1 MGLDIYIEKVSD
13 YRTDEKGRTVSTKT
27 QLGNLRGCSN
37 FLDELNNSLDGGF
50 GSGATYSF
58 CEGKFLAIRKTLI
71 EELANAEKKLESN
84 DFPDLYRFSDEDDEK
99 FNKRNKEYIEDKIK
113 QLKFEIK
120 SLDEFFKENNI
131 EVISD
136 EKLEELIEDGEE
148 DCYGE
153 EFEVSASW

>member
-1 MGLDIYIEKVSD
+1 MGLDIYIEKISD
-13 YRTDEKGRTVSTKT
+13 YRTDEKGRTTSIRT

-58 CEGKFLAIRKTLI
+58 CAGKFFAVRKTLI
-71 EELANAEKKLESN
+71 EDLAESEKKLESN
-84 DFPDLYRFSDEDDEK
+84 DFSDLYRFSDEDDEK
-99 FNKRNKEYIEDKIK
+99 FNKRSKEYIEDKIR

-120 SLDEFFKENNI
+120 SLDEFFKENDI

-136 EKLEELIEDGEE
+136 EKLDELIENGGE

>member
-13 YRTDEKGRTVSTKT
+13 YRTDEKGRTTSTRT
-27 QLGNLRGCSN
+27 QVGNLRGCSN
-37 FLDELNNSLDGGF
+37 FLDELNNSLDSGF

-58 CEGKFLAIRKTLI
+58 CEGKFFAIRKTLI
-71 EELANAEKKLESN
+71 EDLAKAEKKLENN
-84 DFPDLYRFSDEDDEK
+84 DFSDLYRRSDEDDEK
-99 FNKRNKEYIEDKIK
+99 FNKRSKEYLEDEVK

-120 SLDEFFKENNI
+120 SLDDFFKENDI

-136 EKLEELIEDGEE
+136 EELEELIENGDE

>member
-71 EELANAEKKLESN
+71 EELANAEKKLESK
-84 DFPDLYRFSDEDDEK
+84 DFSGLYRFADEDDEK
-99 FNKRNKEYIEDKIK
+99 YNKRNKEYIEDKIR

>member
-58 CEGKFLAIRKTLI
+58 CEGKFFAIRKTLI

-84 DFPDLYRFSDEDDEK
+84 DFSDLYRFSDEDDEK
-99 FNKRNKEYIEDKIK
+99 FTQRNKEYIEDKIR

>member
-1 MGLDIYIEKVSD
+1 MGLDIYIEKISD

-27 QLGNLRGCSN
+27 QIGNLHGCSN
-37 FLDELNNSLDGGF
+37 FLYELNNSLNMGF

-58 CEGKFLAIRKTLI
+58 CEGKFFAVRKTLI
-71 EELANAEKKLESN
+71 EDLAKAEKKLESN
-84 DFPDLYRFSDEDDEK
+84 DFSDLYRFSDEDDEK
-99 FNKRNKEYIEDKIK
+99 FNKRGKGYIEDKIR

-120 SLDEFFKENNI
+120 SLDEFFKENDI

-136 EKLEELIEDGEE
+136 EELKELIKNGDE

-153 EFEVSASW
+153 EFEVSVSW

>member
-71 EELANAEKKLESN
+71 EELANAEKKLESK
-84 DFPDLYRFSDEDDEK
+84 DFSGLYRFADEDDEK
-99 FNKRNKEYIEDKIK
+99 FTQRNKEYIEDKIR

-148 DCYGE
+148 YCYGE

>member
-58 CEGKFLAIRKTLI
+58 CVGKFFAIRKTLI

-84 DFPDLYRFSDEDDEK
+84 DFSGLYRFSDEDDEK
-99 FNKRNKEYIEDKIK
+99 FNKRNKEYIEDKIR

-136 EKLEELIEDGEE
+136 EELEELIENGDE

>member
-50 GSGATYSF
+50 GSGVTYSF
-58 CEGKFLAIRKTLI
+58 CEGKFFAVRKALI
-71 EELANAEKKLESN
+71 ENLAKAEKKLESN
-84 DFPDLYRFSDEDDEK
+84 DFSDLHRFSDEDDEK

-120 SLDEFFKENNI
+120 SLDEFFKENDI

-136 EKLEELIEDGEE
+136 EELEELIENGDE

>member
-58 CEGKFLAIRKTLI
+58 CEGKFFAIRKTLI

-84 DFPDLYRFSDEDDEK
+84 DFSGLYRFADEDDEK
-99 FNKRNKEYIEDKIK
+99 YNKRNKEYIEDKIR

>member
-13 YRTDEKGRTVSTKT
+13 YRTDEKGRTTSTKT
-27 QLGNLRGCSN
+27 QLGNLHGCSN
-37 FLDELNNSLDGGF
+37 VLDELNNSLDSGF

-58 CEGKFLAIRKTLI
+58 CEGKFFAIRKTLM
-71 EELANAEKKLESN
+71 EKLAKSEQKLESN
-84 DFPDLYRFSDEDDEK
+84 DFSDLHRFSDEDDEK
-99 FNKRNKEYIEDKIK
+99 FNKRNKEYIEDKIR

-120 SLDEFFKENNI
+120 SLDEFFKENDI

-136 EKLEELIEDGEE
+136 EELEELIENGDEG
-148 DCYGE
+148 CYGE

>member
-1 MGLDIYIEKVSD
+1 MGLDIYIEKISD
-13 YRTDEKGRTVSTKT
+13 YRTDEKGRATRAKT
-27 QLGNLRGCSN
+27 QIGNLRGCSN

-58 CEGKFLAIRKTLI
+58 CEGKFFAVRKALI
-71 EELANAEKKLESN
+71 EELAKAEEKLESN
-84 DFPDLYRFSDEDDEK
+84 DFSDLYRFSDEDDEK
-99 FNKRNKEYIEDKIK
+99 FNKRNKEYIEDKIR

-120 SLDEFFKENNI
+120 SLDEFFKENDI
-131 EVISD
+131 EVIPD
-136 EKLEELIEDGEE
+136 EKLEELIENGDE

>member
-1 MGLDIYIEKVSD
+1 MGLDIYIEKISD

-27 QLGNLRGCSN
+27 QIGNLHGCSN
-37 FLDELNNSLDGGF
+37 FLDELNNSLNGGF

-58 CEGKFLAIRKTLI
+58 CEGKFFAIRKTLI
-71 EELANAEKKLESN
+71 EDLAKAEKKLENN
-84 DFPDLYRFSDEDDEK
+84 DFSDLYRFSDEDDEK
-99 FNKRNKEYIEDKIK
+99 FNKRSKEYIEDKIR

-120 SLDEFFKENNI
+120 SLDEFFKENDI

-136 EKLEELIEDGEE
+136 EELEELIENGGE

>member
-37 FLDELNNSLDGGF
+37 FLDELNHSLDGGF

-71 EELANAEKKLESN
+71 EELANAEKKLESK
-84 DFPDLYRFSDEDDEK
+84 DFSDLYRFSDEDDEK